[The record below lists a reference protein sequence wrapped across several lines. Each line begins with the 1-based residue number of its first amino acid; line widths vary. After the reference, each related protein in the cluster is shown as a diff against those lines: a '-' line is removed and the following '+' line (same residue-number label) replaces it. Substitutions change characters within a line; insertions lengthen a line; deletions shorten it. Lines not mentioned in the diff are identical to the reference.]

1 MKTVYFILA
10 LFFTVNNYAQSDAIL
25 AKSYFLK
32 AQQAYSEGNNNSA
45 LEQLEETLEYLGTTN
60 AKIEALYVKIAM
72 NKKDYL
78 TAEKHLNTYFK
89 KANESRSDYMEMLG
103 YVAEVKEKKE
113 IQLKKIAA
121 EEKAALGKKGFR
133 GETINGKK
141 EGKWTFYWKDGSIRQ
156 EVFYKNDRPIDTV
169 TIFYDDNWKI
179 TREKSEVEYF
189 RTLVYDK
196 SGGWSKEV
204 ADHYKNGDIQM
215 TAKYISEEE
224 AKSENS
230 SKYEDDTPVKW
241 YYKNGQLK
249 EIAHYNNF
257 KLHGENITYYEN
269 GVIKSG
275 AIYKNGMPYT
285 VLESFNPDGETR
297 NNGSLKEGN
306 GTIYNYSDDGK
317 KYIIDEF
324 KDGNFFSETGH
335 NNELGHY
342 IAVYGNK
349 GTDKYNKSPSII
361 AQYYDANYSK
371 IKLYSVLAQ
380 TNKGTIL
387 KQTVQYNEGELI
399 TNFYVLDAD
408 QNPTVNL
415 ELGDIWFDGNARKW
429 SNIKYANIQITEFYN
444 NGVAKKVKAYT
455 SNPDKVAYSY
465 NFIKNGQ
472 VKKKYV
478 RNKNL
483 WEVLSFDI
491 NGDVKTKSVYKK
503 NGNFIGKEVYR

>member
-196 SGGWSKEV
+196 S
-204 ADHYKNGDIQM
+204 
-215 TAKYISEEE
+215 
-224 AKSENS
+224 
-230 SKYEDDTPVKW
+230 
-241 YYKNGQLK
+241 
-249 EIAHYNNF
+249 
-257 KLHGENITYYEN
+257 
-269 GVIKSG
+269 
-275 AIYKNGMPYT
+275 
-285 VLESFNPDGETR
+285 
-297 NNGSLKEGN
+297 
-306 GTIYNYSDDGK
+306 
-317 KYIIDEF
+317 
-324 KDGNFFSETGH
+324 
-335 NNELGHY
+335 
-342 IAVYGNK
+342 
-349 GTDKYNKSPSII
+349 
-361 AQYYDANYSK
+361 
-371 IKLYSVLAQ
+371 
-380 TNKGTIL
+380 
-387 KQTVQYNEGELI
+387 
-399 TNFYVLDAD
+399 
-408 QNPTVNL
+408 
-415 ELGDIWFDGNARKW
+415 
-429 SNIKYANIQITEFYN
+429 
-444 NGVAKKVKAYT
+444 
-455 SNPDKVAYSY
+455 
-465 NFIKNGQ
+465 
-472 VKKKYV
+472 
-478 RNKNL
+478 
-483 WEVLSFDI
+483 
-491 NGDVKTKSVYKK
+491 
-503 NGNFIGKEVYR
+503 